1 MVYIRVRHTLPS
13 LERLNQYT
21 IGNKSVTNTMT
32 VDQSMLLSR
41 QNSIPV
47 ESTDNAS
54 VSSPSPSQSS
64 TSNNDHDHDLNLHP
78 PASRETTGITIQNYD
93 DLTEYHAKNM
103 WIDIPAL
110 HCCQ

>member
-1 MVYIRVRHTLPS
+1 MVYFRVRHTLPS

-54 VSSPSPSQSS
+54 VSSPSQSS
-64 TSNNDHDHDLNLHP
+64 TRNNDHDLNLHP
-78 PASRETTGITIQNYD
+78 PASRETTGTTIQNYD